1 MTPLVSILI
10 PAYNA
15 GPWIAETIRSALGQ
29 TWPNKEV
36 IVVDDGST
44 DRTLRI
50 AQQFQAKG
58 VRIVTQPNQGA
69 SAARNTAFSL
79 SRGDYIQWLDADDLL
94 SPHKIAHQMDQ
105 AARANDSRILFSSPW
120 GAFRYRA
127 RKAKFIPSSLWF
139 DLAPTEWLIRKWE
152 GHLHVQTA
160 TWLVSREL
168 TETAGPWDTRLLVDD
183 DGEYFCRVID
193 VSSGILFIPQSKVYY
208 RITPSTRLS
217 HIGRSDKKME
227 AQLLAMKLQIGY
239 LRARE
244 DSDRV
249 RAACVICLQDWL
261 PSFYPNRPDLVQ
273 EAQQLAADLGGQLS
287 LPKASWKFA
296 WIEKLFG
303 FGAAKHIQLYYNQT
317 KCSVLRAWDKMMH
330 SLQRDPSLPS

>member
-1 MTPLVSILI
+1 
-10 PAYNA
+10 
-15 GPWIAETIRSALGQ
+15 
-29 TWPNKEV
+29 
-36 IVVDDGST
+36 
-44 DRTLRI
+44 
-50 AQQFQAKG
+50 
-58 VRIVTQPNQGA
+58 
-69 SAARNTAFSL
+69 
-79 SRGDYIQWLDADDLL
+79 
-94 SPHKIAHQMDQ
+94 
-105 AARANDSRILFSSPW
+105 
-120 GAFRYRA
+120 
-127 RKAKFIPSSLWF
+127 
-139 DLAPTEWLIRKWE
+139 
-152 GHLHVQTA
+152 
-160 TWLVSREL
+160 
-168 TETAGPWDTRLLVDD
+168 
-183 DGEYFCRVID
+183 
-193 VSSGILFIPQSKVYY
+193 
-208 RITPSTRLS
+208 
-217 HIGRSDKKME
+217 ME